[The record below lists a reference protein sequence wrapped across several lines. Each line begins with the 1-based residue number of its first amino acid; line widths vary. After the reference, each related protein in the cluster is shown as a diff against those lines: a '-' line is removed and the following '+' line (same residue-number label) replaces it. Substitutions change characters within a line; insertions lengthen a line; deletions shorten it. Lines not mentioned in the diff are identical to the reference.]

1 MHPPRPA
8 SSLARCVS
16 LLLILVVI
24 GVVALDYAHST
35 AIQPA
40 RALRTMEPLT
50 TTDDGGSVAP
60 FCGFAPCGM
69 PLECPP

>member
-1 MHPPRPA
+1 MQLPRPA
-8 SSLARCVS
+8 SLLARHAF
-16 LLLILVVI
+16 LLLLLVVI
-24 GVVALDYAHST
+24 GVVALDYIHST

-40 RALRTMEPLT
+40 QALRTVEPAT